1 MKICIMKD
9 KDIIKSY
16 LSLTNVDQMG
26 LVINKI
32 HREHRMDVTATEV
45 DKIVKSV
52 SSYESISR
60 NYGINEE
67 VVYTIKAM
75 FR

>member
-1 MKICIMKD
+1 
-9 KDIIKSY
+9 
-16 LSLTNVDQMG
+16 MG